1 MKLVVYVDV
10 EAVEKGDYKVYFL
23 DKYILIEHISENF
36 RLKIGRNY
44 VSMEILARRPGH
56 DHDNMLFLAVEN
68 TLDNSYPDVSLHEE
82 EKRPVTIKVRGH
94 PAGWTKIKINE
105 YGHVKILREAEEK

>member
-1 MKLVVYVDV
+1 MKMVIDVDV
-10 EAVEKGDYKVYFL
+10 ETVEKGDYKVYFL

-36 RLKIGRNY
+36 RLKIGKNY
-44 VSMEILARRPGH
+44 VSMNILARRPGH

-82 EKRPVTIKVRGH
+82 DKPVTIKVRGH
-94 PAGWTKIKINE
+94 PAGLSKVKINE
-105 YGHVKILREAEEK
+105 YGNVKVEKVKE